1 MRQTI
6 HSAQNGAKTLLG
18 PWIFIASAVFL
29 VSGCFKVRTA
39 AMPGRDF
46 TPEAL
51 WIHENLMLCTN
62 ANHPGISTN
71 DWKRQQAFL
80 EGKRAAYRTGFVEK
94 IGKVLKNEMPPR
106 VPKAVIYPFGGSDF
120 GGALATF
127 PEALEVM
134 TISLESAGDPRGLP
148 PKSQAKIK
156 AQMAEASKYLAEFF
170 DRTDNSHQNVWG
182 MENGILP
189 AQLTFS
195 IGEAAA
201 FGLTPASLRFFRIES
216 NGTFHYYVDS
226 EIAALEKT
234 KGEKVH
240 GGWFNPKCQHAFL
253 NMEIRY
259 RRNDGGIVIHRHVSA
274 DLSNDRFAGSPLE
287 TYLKSLGKVAM
298 MTKGASYLPWNAGFT
313 AIKDYMCA
321 YAAVMVSDSTGVLP
335 WDAENAGL
343 SVKTF
348 GDFDAAF
355 VKPSDATAVAQ
366 SVKLRDY
373 FRKQPHRDLAVR
385 YGYSEIHGAPHLLVY
400 LPKKN

>member
-1 MRQTI
+1 MRQKLSFST
-6 HSAQNGAKTLLG
+6 SLVLAAG
-18 PWIFIASAVFL
+18 IFAL
-29 VSGCFKVRTA
+29 SGCLKVRTA
-39 AMPGRDF
+39 TMPGRDY
-46 TPEAL
+46 TPEAM
-51 WIHENLMLCTN
+51 WIHENLMMCTN
-62 ANHPGISTN
+62 AHHPGIPTN
-71 DWKRQQAFL
+71 DWKNQRAFL
-80 EGKRAAYRTGFVEK
+80 EGKRATYRSAFVEK
-94 IGKVLKNEMPPR
+94 ISAVLKNEMPRR
-106 VPKAVIYPFGGSDF
+106 VPKVVVYPFGGSDF

-148 PKSQAKIK
+148 PKSAAKIK
-156 AQMAEASKYLAEFF
+156 AQMAEAKKYLGEFF

-201 FGLTPASLRFFRIES
+201 FGLVPASLRFFRIES

-259 RRNDGGIVIHRHVSA
+259 RRPDGNIVIHRHVSA
-274 DLSNDRFAGSPLE
+274 DLGNARFAGSPLE
-287 TYLKSLGKVAM
+287 TYLISLGKVSM
-298 MTKGASYLPWNAGFT
+298 MTKGASYLPWKSDFS
-313 AIKDYMCA
+313 AIKNYMCA
-321 YAAVMVSDSTGVLP
+321 YAEVMVSDSTGVLP
-335 WDAENAGL
+335 WDAEKAGL

-348 GDFDAAF
+348 GNFDAAY
-355 VKPSDATAVAQ
+355 VSAADAEAVAQ

-385 YGYSEIHGAPHLLVY
+385 YGYSETHGYPHLLVY
-400 LPKKN
+400 LPKSI

>member
-1 MRQTI
+1 MV
-6 HSAQNGAKTLLG
+6 
-18 PWIFIASAVFL
+18 PVIAALSL
-29 VSGCFKVRTA
+29 SGCFKVRTA

-51 WIHENLMLCTN
+51 WIHENLMMCTN
-62 ANHPGISTN
+62 AIHPGISTN
-71 DWKRQQAFL
+71 DWKNQQTFL
-80 EGKRAAYRTGFVEK
+80 EGKRATYRSAFVEK
-94 IGKVLKNEMPPR
+94 ISKALKDEMPPR
-106 VPKAVIYPFGGSDF
+106 VPKVVVYPFGGSDL

-127 PEALEVM
+127 PEALEVV

-148 PKSQAKIK
+148 PKSAARIK
-156 AQMAEASKYLAEFF
+156 AQMLEAKKYLGEFF

-201 FGLTPASLRFFRIES
+201 FGLVPASLRFFRIES
-216 NGTFHYYVDS
+216 NGIFHYYVDT

-253 NMEIRY
+253 NMEIRF
-259 RRNDGGIVIHRHVSA
+259 RRPDGNIVIHRHVSA
-274 DLSNDRFAGSPLE
+274 DLGNARFVGSPLE

-298 MTKGASYLPWNAGFT
+298 MTKGASYLPWKSDFS
-313 AIKDYMCA
+313 AIKDYMCR
-321 YAAVMVSDSTGVLP
+321 YAEVMVSDCTGVLP
-335 WDAENAGL
+335 WDAEKLGL

-348 GDFDAAF
+348 GDFNAGF
-355 VKPSDATAVAQ
+355 VNASDAEAVAQ

-385 YGYSEIHGAPHLLVY
+385 YGYSDVKGAAHLLVY
-400 LPKKN
+400 LPKKD